1 MVSIGKQLHFLPLG
15 GSGEIGMNL
24 NLYGYDGKWLMVDMG
39 VSFMN
44 QWGVEVVM
52 PDTHFLE
59 ERKKSLL
66 GIVLTHGHEDHIGAV
81 PYLWGRLRCPIYA
94 TPFTAALVREKLK
107 EAGFV
112 AEGEIIEIP
121 LSGTLE
127 LDPFKVTFFSL
138 THSIPEPNGLLIET
152 PAGSVFHTGDWKIDA
167 DPLVGVATDI
177 AGLRQLGSQNV
188 LAMLC
193 DSTNVFYKS
202 EAGSEKTVQDNLEV
216 VIARYQ
222 GQDSRLFVTCFASN
236 LARLYAIGK
245 AAKASGRVV
254 GVFGRSMERMDR
266 IARKL
271 GYLSGIP
278 PFLTAEEVMKMPADK
293 GLILTTGSQA
303 EPRAGLK
310 KIISGMVKAVKM
322 RPQDVVIF
330 SARVIPG
337 NEYQVGQLQNELVR
351 QGVALITP
359 SQDDLIHVSGHPGQE
374 ELRQMYE
381 WIRPQIAIPVHGELR
396 HLVKQAEL
404 ATQWGVPHTF
414 IPENGMLIRLTSE
427 GAELVQKVHAGRLVI
442 DHGSTVAIDHPAIRE
457 RAKMS
462 YNGSLFATVFAG
474 RGQRLAS
481 PTLITSK
488 GLHLSE
494 PAIQE
499 IRKALEQGL
508 LDLPAN
514 RWEDDAQV
522 AEVAG
527 IAMRRMT
534 KQFSDQKPV
543 TSVHVVRMG

>member
-44 QWGVEVVM
+44 QWGVEVMM
-52 PDTHFLE
+52 PDTQFIE
-59 ERKKSLL
+59 ERKKNLL

-107 EAGFV
+107 EAGFG
-112 AEGEIIEIP
+112 AEDIVVEIP

-127 LDPFKVTFFSL
+127 LDVFKVTFFSL
-138 THSIPEPNGLLIET
+138 THSIPEPNGLLIES

-167 DPLVGVATDI
+167 DPLVGASTDI
-177 AGLRQLGSQNV
+177 SGLRELGNKNV

-202 EAGSEKTVQDNLEV
+202 EAGSEKTVQDNLETL
-216 VIARYQ
+216 IARYK
-222 GQDSRLFVTCFASN
+222 GHDSRLFITCFASN

-245 AAKASGRVV
+245 AAQASGRVV
-254 GVFGRSMERMDR
+254 GLFGRSMERMDR
-266 IARKL
+266 IARQQ

-278 PFLTAEEVMKMPADK
+278 PFLSAEEVMKFPAHK
-293 GLILTTGSQA
+293 GVILTTGSQG

-310 KIISGMVKAVKM
+310 KIISGMIKSVKM
-322 RPQDVVIF
+322 RPKDVMIF
-330 SARVIPG
+330 SARIIPG

-351 QGVALITP
+351 QGVSLVVP

-414 IPENGMLIRLTSE
+414 IPENGMLIRITPQ

-442 DHGSTVAIDHPAIRE
+442 DHGATVAADHPAIRE

-462 YNGSLFATVFAG
+462 YNGALFATVFLG
-474 RGQRLAS
+474 RGQRLER
-481 PTLITSK
+481 PTQVTSQ
-488 GLHLSE
+488 GLHLSP
-494 PAIQE
+494 PALEE
-499 IRKALEQGL
+499 IRKILEQGI
-508 LDLPAN
+508 LDLPEN
-514 RWEDDAQV
+514 RWRDDAQV
-522 AEVAG
+522 AEAAG

-534 KQFSDQKPV
+534 KKFSDQKPA
-543 TSVHVVRMG
+543 TMVHVVRLG